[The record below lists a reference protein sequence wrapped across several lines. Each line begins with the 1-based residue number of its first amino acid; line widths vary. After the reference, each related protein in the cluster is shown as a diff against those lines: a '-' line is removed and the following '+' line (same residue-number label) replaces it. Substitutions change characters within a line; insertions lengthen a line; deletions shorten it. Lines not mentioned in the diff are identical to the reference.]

1 MLYPG
6 LESTGSNKPKQFAL
20 LPNFSASL
28 MFYCTLG
35 APKTKRVNT
44 LFPIHSDHQ
53 ALPRILLIPLLSSG
67 MPVFSRPEFGKQNK
81 TKNITIYVY

>member
-1 MLYPG
+1 MLHPG
-6 LESTGSNKPKQFAL
+6 LESTGSSKPKQFPL

-44 LFPIHSDHQ
+44 VSNTSLTIRLF
-53 ALPRILLIPLLSSG
+53 LE
-67 MPVFSRPEFGKQNK
+67 PVN
-81 TKNITIYVY
+81 TITI